1 MMIKRSLKSIS
12 AIGMV
17 VSWPN
22 DIFKSTGTKSTLDI
36 VEQTVKIKAR
46 ETLPPERRVQTIEEA
61 RVVGATPSIIIPAKS
76 IGSEV
81 KSQYPSA

>member
-1 MMIKRSLKSIS
+1 MSV
-12 AIGMV
+12 IGME

-22 DIFKSTGTKSTLDI
+22 DIFRITGIKSTLDI

-76 IGSEV
+76 IGSEA
-81 KSQYPSA
+81 KSQYPNA